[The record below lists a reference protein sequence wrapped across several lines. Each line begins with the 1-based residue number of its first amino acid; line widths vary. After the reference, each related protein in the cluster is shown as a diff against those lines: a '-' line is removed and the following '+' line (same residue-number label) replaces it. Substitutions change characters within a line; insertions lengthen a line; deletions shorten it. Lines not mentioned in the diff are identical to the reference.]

1 MSILVTG
8 AAGYIGRHVLR
19 ALGGDVVA
27 LDLVE
32 PAYRAIPPGV
42 EFVRGDVRNRV
53 QLDRLF
59 ETNRIDGV
67 IHLAARKSVAESIHD
82 PGGYFDHNVSGSFTL
97 LSAMAAAGA
106 RRFVFSSSAAVY
118 GVPSTVPVDESAP
131 LRPTN
136 PYGETKVLV
145 ERALPWFEH
154 AHGLRYASLRYFNAA
169 GADPSGDIGEDLTG
183 SANLIPVVMR
193 ATLRTGPAVPIFG
206 RDHPTPDGTPIRDY
220 VHVVDLA
227 KAHIRALEALEGARP
242 SLTVNLGTGVG
253 SSVLEIIR
261 AVEDVSGEVVPRQDT
276 ARRPGDPPAIWADVD
291 RARRELGWEAS
302 YGMRDIIET
311 SWRWHSR
318 GKRPRLVTGEGA

>member
-118 GVPSTVPVDESAP
+118 GVPSTVPVDEID
-131 LRPTN
+131 
-136 PYGETKVLV
+136 
-145 ERALPWFEH
+145 
-154 AHGLRYASLRYFNAA
+154 AA
-169 GADPSGDIGEDLTG
+169 GDP
-183 SANLIPVVMR
+183 
-193 ATLRTGPAVPIFG
+193 
-206 RDHPTPDGTPIRDY
+206 
-220 VHVVDLA
+220 
-227 KAHIRALEALEGARP
+227 
-242 SLTVNLGTGVG
+242 
-253 SSVLEIIR
+253 
-261 AVEDVSGEVVPRQDT
+261 
-276 ARRPGDPPAIWADVD
+276 
-291 RARRELGWEAS
+291 
-302 YGMRDIIET
+302 
-311 SWRWHSR
+311 
-318 GKRPRLVTGEGA
+318 